1 MKSCVFDIRIVVEN
15 LLEFKKI
22 IFKLFFCFCV
32 LNFNWWINYFI
43 MIFFRIVLLIWLV
56 DFWLK
61 IWYWLVNRRI
71 NMISEYFWIIIVDW
85 LKIKM
90 YDWIFL
96 REILI
101 YFFVFIWVILK
112 GGGCY
117 KVVIILWKKYWLKY
131 WELFL

>member
-1 MKSCVFDIRIVVEN
+1 
-15 LLEFKKI
+15 
-22 IFKLFFCFCV
+22 
-32 LNFNWWINYFI
+32 
-43 MIFFRIVLLIWLV
+43 
-56 DFWLK
+56 
-61 IWYWLVNRRI
+61 
-71 NMISEYFWIIIVDW
+71 MISEYFWIIIVDW

-112 GGGCY
+112 GGGGVY
-117 KVVIILWKKYWLKY
+117 KVVLILWKKYWLKY